1 MNRTV
6 LVIDDEPGVAR
17 MIKLMLDD
25 VGYRVVLASGG
36 RGAIENLIRE
46 SVDLVITDI
55 LMPEIEGIELI
66 RHIKEAHPTVRVIA
80 ISGGGQSHNPDFLR
94 FAQRLGADATLPKP
108 FRREELLAVV
118 AKILPPG

>member
-80 ISGGGQSHNPDFLR
+80 ISGGGQSRNPDFLR

>member
-36 RGAIENLIRE
+36 RGAIENLTRE

-80 ISGGGQSHNPDFLR
+80 ISGGGQSRNPDFLR